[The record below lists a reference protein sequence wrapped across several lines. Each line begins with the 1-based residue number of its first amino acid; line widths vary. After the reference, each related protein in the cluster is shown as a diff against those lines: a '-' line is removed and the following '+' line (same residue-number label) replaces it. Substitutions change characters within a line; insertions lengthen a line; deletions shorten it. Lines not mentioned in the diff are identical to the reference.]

1 MQSRNPP
8 LERFACR
15 LDRLNEGC
23 GRAVAWLVLA
33 MVVTTFSIVV
43 LRYGFS
49 TGWIAMQES
58 VVYMHA
64 VVFLVG
70 AAYTLKH
77 DEHVRVDVF
86 YSRFS
91 GKGRAW
97 VNLLG
102 TLGLLLPVCVYVFW
116 ISWEYVAE
124 SWALFEGSRETGG
137 LPGVFVLKSFIPVMV
152 VLLSLQGVAGI
163 IRALQVITGS
173 VDAGRN

>member
-8 LERFACR
+8 LERLAGR
-15 LDRLNEGC
+15 IDRLNEWC
-23 GRAVAWLVLA
+23 GRAVSWVVLA
-33 MVVTTFSIVV
+33 MVVTMFSIVI
-43 LRYGFS
+43 LRYGFN

-64 VVFLVG
+64 MVFLVG

-77 DEHVRVDVF
+77 DQHVRVDVF

-91 GKGRAW
+91 AKGQAW

-102 TLGLLLPVCVYVFW
+102 SLGLLLPVCVYVFW

-152 VLLSLQGVAGI
+152 VLLSLQGVASV

-173 VDAGRN
+173 TDAGHN

>member
-8 LERFACR
+8 LERLACR
-15 LDRLNEGC
+15 LDRLNEWC
-23 GRAVAWLVLA
+23 GRGVAWLVLA

-43 LRYGFS
+43 LRYGLN

-77 DEHVRVDVF
+77 DGHVRVDVF

-91 GKGRAW
+91 GKGQAW

-116 ISWEYVAE
+116 VSWEYVAE
-124 SWALFEGSRETGG
+124 SWALLEGSRETGG

-152 VLLSLQGVAGI
+152 VLLALQGVASV
-163 IRALQVITGS
+163 IRALQVITGRA
-173 VDAGRN
+173 DAGRN